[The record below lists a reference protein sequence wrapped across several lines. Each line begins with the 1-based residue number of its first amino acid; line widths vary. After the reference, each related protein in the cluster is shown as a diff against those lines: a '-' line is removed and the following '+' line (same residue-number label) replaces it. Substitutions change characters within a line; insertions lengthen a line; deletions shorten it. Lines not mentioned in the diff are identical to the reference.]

1 MKFNQVIVMVVRA
14 LPTKWKSKMVEVISR
29 VINLRWN
36 QKWKYLFNTI
46 SFSFNSPY
54 DIDTCDPVKPR
65 LLELSAEVEDPTKK
79 KRPVLTP
86 SKGLPL

>member
-1 MKFNQVIVMVVRA
+1 
-14 LPTKWKSKMVEVISR
+14 MVEVISR

-65 LLELSAEVEDPTKK
+65 LLELKAEVEDPTNKK
-79 KRPVLTP
+79 GQFSRHPKAYHSDNPVFTT
-86 SKGLPL
+86 S